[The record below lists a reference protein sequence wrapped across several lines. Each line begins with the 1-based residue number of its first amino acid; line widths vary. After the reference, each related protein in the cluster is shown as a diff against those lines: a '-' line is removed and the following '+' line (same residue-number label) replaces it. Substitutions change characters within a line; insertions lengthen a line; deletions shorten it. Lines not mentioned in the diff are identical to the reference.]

1 MAIPAL
7 LHELLTAVGPSGA
20 EEPAAR
26 IWRDA
31 AASFAR
37 VDGDTLGTSFARVG
51 AGAGD
56 KPTLAVIGHIDE
68 IGISI
73 THIDG
78 EGLLS
83 FSTLGGFAPD
93 VLAGQRILLA
103 GRAGPVEGVVG
114 VRRRSRSERAE
125 RTGLRLDDLHID
137 IGARSAEDAGARVA
151 AGDVGVW
158 HGEPLELPNGRIA
171 SRALDNRLG
180 AYAALE
186 AARRLAEAG
195 SANASIVAVASVQEE
210 LGHDGARTAAFT
222 LEPDVALVLDVTWA
236 TDAPGESAKRA
247 GKVELGSGAAITRGP
262 VANRLVSDLLVQAAE
277 EDAIPHTIEVYTG
290 ATHTDADDVH
300 RSRGGVPTGIVSIPV
315 RYMHSPCELAALD
328 DLEAVIA
335 LVVAFASRLTSDT
348 SFLR

>member
-1 MAIPAL
+1 VAIPAL

-26 IWRDA
+26 VWRQGA
-31 AASFAR
+31 SSFAE
-37 VDGDTLGTSFARVG
+37 VHGDTLGTSFARVG
-51 AGAGD
+51 PATG
-56 KPTLAVIGHIDE
+56 PTLAVVGHIDE
-68 IGISI
+68 IGIAI

-78 EGLLS
+78 DGLLS
-83 FSTLGGFAPD
+83 FSTLGGFDAD
-93 VLAGQRILLA
+93 VLAGQRITIA
-103 GRAGPVEGVVG
+103 GRGGPVEGVVG

-125 RTGLRLDDLHID
+125 RSGMRREDLHLD
-137 IGARSAEDAGARVA
+137 IGASSAEDAGTRVA

-158 HGEPLELPNGRIA
+158 HGHPLELPNGRIA

-186 AARRLAEAG
+186 AARRIAEAG
-195 SANASIVAVASVQEE
+195 ESKVSVVAVASVQEE
-210 LGHDGARTAAFT
+210 IGHDGASTAAFA

-236 TDAPGESAKRA
+236 TDVPGESARRA
-247 GKVELGSGAAITRGP
+247 GKVELGSGAAIVRGP
-262 VANRLVSDLLVQAAE
+262 VANRVVSDLLVQAAE
-277 EDAIPHTIEVYTG
+277 EDAIPHTIEVYSG
-290 ATHTDADDVH
+290 PTHTDADDVH
-300 RSRGGVPTGIVSIPV
+300 RSRGGVPTGIVSIPI
-315 RYMHSPCELAALD
+315 RYMHTPCELAVLD

>member
-1 MAIPAL
+1 VAIPGL
-7 LHELLTAVGPSGA
+7 LHDLLTAVGPSGA

-26 IWRDA
+26 VWRDA
-31 AASFAR
+31 AAPFAA
-37 VDGDTLGTSFARVG
+37 VHGDTLGTSFARVG
-51 AGAGD
+51 NGG

-68 IGISI
+68 IGLSI

-78 EGLLS
+78 DGLLS
-83 FSTLGGFAPD
+83 FNTLGGFGAD
-93 VLAGQRILLA
+93 TLAGQRIVIA
-103 GRAGPVEGVVG
+103 GRGGPVEGVVG
-114 VRRRSRSERAE
+114 VRTRSRRERAD
-125 RTGLRLDDLHID
+125 RTALRADDLHLD
-137 IGARSAEDAGARVA
+137 IGATSAEDAGARVA
-151 AGDVGVW
+151 TGDVGVW
-158 HGEPLELPNGRIA
+158 HGEPLELPNGRIV

-186 AARRLAEAG
+186 AARRLAEAA

-210 LGHDGARTAAFT
+210 IGHDGARAAAFA

-236 TDAPGESAKRA
+236 TDAPGESVKRA

-277 EDAIPHTIEVYTG
+277 EDAIPHTIEVHTG

-300 RSRGGVPTGIVSIPV
+300 RSRGGVPTGVVSIPI
-315 RYMHSPCELAALD
+315 RYMHTPCELGVLD
-328 DLEAVIA
+328 DLESVIA

-348 SFLR
+348 SFVR